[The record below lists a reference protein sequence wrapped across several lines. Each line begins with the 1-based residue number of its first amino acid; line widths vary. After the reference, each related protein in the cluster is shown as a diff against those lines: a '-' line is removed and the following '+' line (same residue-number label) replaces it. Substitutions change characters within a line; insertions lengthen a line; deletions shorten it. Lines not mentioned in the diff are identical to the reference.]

1 MHTAHTGARH
11 NGVQSRLSTVT
22 TNVKRS
28 LLVVGF
34 SVVASGCATYGKG
47 VEKALTEVEQ
57 GQFVAA
63 EQSFKKA
70 LDAQG
75 NDRLLYHLELG
86 VVKHLQNDFAASNA
100 MLEQAERIAEQL
112 ETTSVTDTMTVMMS
126 NPRQG
131 PYGGADFEK
140 VYINY
145 YKALNYF
152 GMAEQAT
159 NRSDYL
165 SALEGAR
172 IESRRLIIRL
182 NNLNTLK
189 GTYAEQ
195 AEKDD
200 QLFNKI
206 LKIFEKLQGNLVDM
220 DQLQYRDDAMAH
232 YLTGISFEMNGE
244 YDNARISYEKAAK
257 SYEGGFVKQ
266 FRLDEEMT
274 EQAWFDAIRMMYKDG
289 LNTKARKARKDKLSP
304 QRQAELKRWLSDDFA
319 QLVVLEHKG
328 LAPQRREMNLSLST
342 NPTLKALEL
351 TPYAFATDRYQLA
364 WFYLLYAD
372 KNFVDALANYLDAM
386 EVGIALNSFTKT
398 QTLGPLWDTAVD
410 LGVINAIGG
419 STRVTVPYYRPA
431 KPLGASQ
438 LKINDTTVPMIKA
451 SNPAQMGIQ
460 EQMTRSSTDI
470 QLALAR
476 AVLKGLTADTV
487 GKAGGFMS
495 MVGSVGKL
503 TAQLT
508 DAAETRNWLLL
519 PQDIRVR
526 RVLVEPGQHE
536 LELNSQ
542 LHGKQKHH
550 SSITMDV
557 KAGDIRLW
565 RVRSLPAPATGAN
578 VPVEEPVLQTAEN

>member
-1 MHTAHTGARH
+1 MLSTAHIRRSFSVGPL
-11 NGVQSRLSTVT
+11 RLSAIKQSAQRIIAIST
-22 TNVKRS
+22 
-28 LLVVGF
+28 LCAL
-34 SVVASGCATYGKG
+34 ASGCATYGKG

-63 EQSFKKA
+63 EQSFKKS

-100 MLEQAERIAEQL
+100 LLEQAERIAEQL
-112 ETTSVTDTMTVMMS
+112 ETTSVTETMAVMMS

-131 PYGGADFEK
+131 AYPGADFEK
-140 VYINY
+140 VFINY

-152 GMAEQAT
+152 GLAQQSS
-159 NRSDYL
+159 NRNDYL

-182 NNLNTLK
+182 NDLNSRK

-195 AEKDD
+195 ADKDE

-244 YDNARISYEKAAK
+244 YDNARISYQKAAT
-257 SYEGGFVKQ
+257 SYEDGFVKQ
-266 FRLDEEMT
+266 FRLDESMT
-274 EQAWFDAIRMMYKDG
+274 EQAWFDAIRMMHKDDMK
-289 LNTKARKARKDKLSP
+289 TQARRYQREKLSKS
-304 QRQAELKRWLSDDFA
+304 RQQELKQWLSKDFA
-319 QLVVLEHKG
+319 QLIVLEHKG
-328 LAPQRREMNLSLST
+328 LAPQRREMNLNLSV

-372 KNFVDALANYLDAM
+372 KDFVDALANYLDAM
-386 EVGIALNSFTKT
+386 EVGIILNSFTKT
-398 QTLGPLWDTAVD
+398 QSLGPLWDTAVD
-410 LGVINAIGG
+410 LGLIEAIG
-419 STRVTVPYYRPA
+419 SSMRVTVPYYRPA
-431 KPLGASQ
+431 KPLGSSILTVNDSQ
-438 LKINDTTVPMIKA
+438 LPMIKA

-476 AVLKGLTADTV
+476 TSLKALTAQTV
-487 GKAGGFMS
+487 TGGNGLLG
-495 MVGSVGKL
+495 VVGKL

-519 PQDIRVR
+519 PQDIRIR
-526 RVLVEPGQHE
+526 RTLLEPGQHQ

-542 LHGKQKHH
+542 LHGKQQHR

-565 RVRSLPAPATGAN
+565 RVRSLPTPTTGA
-578 VPVEEPVLQTAEN
+578 VMPASEPALQTAEN

>member
-1 MHTAHTGARH
+1 MHTANHGRPTQPASRFFTTLKRTLIVTGLGIMA
-11 NGVQSRLSTVT
+11 T
-22 TNVKRS
+22 
-28 LLVVGF
+28 
-34 SVVASGCATYGKG
+34 GCATYGKG
-47 VEKALTEVEQ
+47 VEQALSEVEQ
-57 GQFVAA
+57 GQYVAA
-63 EQSFKKA
+63 EASFKKT
-70 LDAQG
+70 LDAEG

-86 VVKHLQNDFAASNA
+86 VVKHLQNDFAASNEL
-100 MLEQAERIAEQL
+100 LEQASRIAEDL
-112 ETTSVTDTMTVMMS
+112 ETTSVTDTMAVMMS

-131 PYGGADFEK
+131 PYSGADFEK

-152 GMAEQAT
+152 GLAQQAQT
-159 NRSDYL
+159 RTEYL
-165 SALEGAR
+165 AALEGAR

-182 NNLNTLK
+182 NDLNTRK

-289 LNTKARKARKDKLSP
+289 LTTKARKARKDKLSP
-304 QRQAELKRWLSDDFA
+304 KRQTELKRWLSDDFA

-328 LAPQRREMNLSLST
+328 LAPQRREMNLSLSA

-372 KNFVDALANYLDAM
+372 KDFVDALANYLNAM

-410 LGVINAIGG
+410 LGVINAIGS
-419 STRVTVPYYRPA
+419 STRVTVPYYRPV
-431 KPLGASQ
+431 KPLGRSV
-438 LKINDTTVPMIKA
+438 LTVNGNSSDLIKA

-487 GKAGGFMS
+487 GKAGGFLS
-495 MVGSVGKL
+495 VVGTVGKL

-526 RVLVEPGQHE
+526 RVLLEPGQHE

-542 LHGKQKHH
+542 LHGKQIHRN
-550 SSITMDV
+550 SITMDV
-557 KAGDIRLW
+557 KAGDMRLW
-565 RVRSLPAPATGAN
+565 RVRSLPKAVTGAAA
-578 VPVEEPVLQTAEN
+578 PDAAQEPVLQTAEH